1 MRTRITAL
9 VNEMV
14 QEVDAAVQL
23 SVHHVM
29 ELIGAPP
36 ITLNPKP

>member
-1 MRTRITAL
+1 MRGRIAAL
-9 VNEMV
+9 VNEIV
-14 QEVDAAVQL
+14 REVDAAVQL
-23 SVHHVM
+23 SVHDVM